1 MTPRAVAIIVCA
13 GVLGWVVLCLC
24 AAVWAAWPG

>member
-13 GVLGWVVLCLC
+13 GVLFYLCVCLGGVLL
-24 AAVWAAWPG
+24 VHW